1 MKRSVEYV
9 ARVPIPPL
17 LATERESFWVEA
29 VGTSSGIESMPY
41 EVPLRD
47 IPAVFRRVMFQASPH
62 IMFAAFPDLSNKIRV
77 TVFSASG
84 GKKLIE
90 AALCEMKQ
98 KLAFGV
104 DFEVHGDNNWEE
116 DEVILRMAIDTHTKC
131 YLENLGFLFLRTKT
145 DGEILTYGT
154 TTASFAVCNLTLETQ
169 ISFST
174 PPFMSLQPASKN
186 AKCGSHAK
194 AITVAVNGEAQILS
208 FKELSETLSK
218 EELRKYNETGCVRL
232 DSVPC
237 AVLPS
242 CAIAYAVEY
251 SSLVP
256 KELKS
261 YWEYVHGISFVSI
274 RGIFRVTF
282 TPGNEDACLTYP
294 AQCVLQPHGFLQKP
308 LRDNHDMLDK
318 EMAKLTSSL
327 KLMSQAM

>member
-1 MKRSVEYV
+1 MESV
-9 ARVPIPPL
+9 
-17 LATERESFWVEA
+17 
-29 VGTSSGIESMPY
+29 PY
-41 EVPLRD
+41 AVPLRD
-47 IPAVFRRVMFQASPH
+47 IPAVFRRVMFETSPH
-62 IMFAAFPDLSNKIRV
+62 ILFAAFPDLSNKIRV
-77 TVFSASG
+77 TIFSTTG

-90 AALCEMKQ
+90 AALCEMKR

-104 DFEVHGDNNWEE
+104 DFEVYGDNNWGE

-131 YLENLGFLFLRTKT
+131 YLENLGFLFLRTRT

-154 TTASFAVCNLTLETQ
+154 TAASFAISNLTLETQ
-169 ISFST
+169 VSFSS
-174 PPFMSLQPASKN
+174 PPFMNLQPASKN
-186 AKCGSHAK
+186 AKSGSHETEV
-194 AITVAVNGEAQILS
+194 TVTVNGEAQILS

-218 EELRKYNETGCVRL
+218 EELRKYDETGFVRL

-242 CAIAYAVEY
+242 CSIAYAVEY
-251 SSLVP
+251 SSIVP

-261 YWEYVHGISFVSI
+261 YWEYVHGINFVSI
-274 RGIFRVTF
+274 RGTFRVTF

-294 AQCVLQPHGFLQKP
+294 AQCVLQPHGFLQKS
-308 LRDNHDMLDK
+308 LRENHEKLEK